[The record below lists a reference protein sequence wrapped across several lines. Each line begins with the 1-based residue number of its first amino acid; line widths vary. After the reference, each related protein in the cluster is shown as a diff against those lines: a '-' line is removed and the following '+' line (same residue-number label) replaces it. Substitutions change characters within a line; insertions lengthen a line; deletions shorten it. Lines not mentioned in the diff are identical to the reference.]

1 MSALLE
7 QVVEDLRSLSRE
19 EIAEM
24 AEWFKERRRSR
35 CKRR

>member
-1 MSALLE
+1 MSSLLE
-7 QVVEDLRSLSRE
+7 QVVKDLRSLSRE

-35 CKRR
+35 RKRR